1 MKKLILPLALSLVLL
16 TSCNGNG
23 LQTAQRAQS
32 AIQVALNIAAVEEN
46 LVPVQDQAIYKN
58 FVTLGN
64 TLNGQLGT
72 CITNVTGIMGTGAKF
87 ASCFN
92 TFAQGVL
99 SPVELA
105 QLRLLSPTTAAK
117 VQLYVTAVVAGVNIA
132 IAAFGGT
139 PAATPVVGA
148 SPSTS
153 QLNYVEH
160 QMREAA
166 GY

>member
-16 TSCNGNG
+16 TGCNG

-72 CITNVTGIMGTGAKF
+72 CITNVGGIMGKGAKF

-99 SPVELA
+99 SPTELA
-105 QLRLLSPTTAAK
+105 QLRLLSPATQARI
-117 VQLYVTAVVAGVNIA
+117 QLYVTAVVAGVNIA

-139 PAATPVVGA
+139 PATTPVIGSA
-148 SPSTS
+148 PSTS
-153 QLNYVEH
+153 ELQGVEH
-160 QMREAA
+160 RMAIAA

>member
-1 MKKLILPLALSLVLL
+1 MKKLIPALMVLAACLMISG
-16 TSCNGNG
+16 CNG

-46 LVPVQDQAIYKN
+46 VVPVQDQAIYKN

-64 TLNGQLGT
+64 TLNGQLLT
-72 CITNVTGIMGTGAKF
+72 CIGNVGGLMGKGAKF

-92 TFAQGVL
+92 TFAQGIL
-99 SPVELA
+99 SPTELA
-105 QLRLLSPTTAAK
+105 QLRLLSPTTQAK
-117 VQLYVTAVVAGVNIA
+117 IQLYVTAVVAGVNIA

-139 PAATPVVGA
+139 PATTPVIGTA
-148 SPSTS
+148 PSNA
-153 QLNYVEH
+153 QLQYVEH
-160 QMREAA
+160 RMAIAA